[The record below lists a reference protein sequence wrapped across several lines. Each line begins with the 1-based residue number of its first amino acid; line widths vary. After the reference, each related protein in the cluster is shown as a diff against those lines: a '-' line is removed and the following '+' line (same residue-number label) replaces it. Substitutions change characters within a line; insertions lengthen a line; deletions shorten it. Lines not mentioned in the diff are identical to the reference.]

1 MLTPARW
8 IRREFQHAG
17 PRQQAGE
24 RQVRWR
30 GSSLAGGILRHCLVI
45 TERTAA
51 NHVANILAR
60 LRFKRR
66 AQIGAWAV
74 ERGLTLGAVPAGASG
89 RYRSGRGDD
98 GAD

>member
-1 MLTPARW
+1 VAALVAEGLTNSQIAAR
-8 IRREFQHAG
+8 
-17 PRQQAGE
+17 
-24 RQVRWR
+24 
-30 GSSLAGGILRHCLVI
+30 LVI

-74 ERGLTLGAVPAGASG
+74 EHGLTLRAVPAEGPG
-89 RYRSGRGDD
+89 RYRSRRGED
-98 GAD
+98 GDAGTE